1 MTGECVSVSLDG
13 PKRHHFRYRPLR
25 PMGFGT
31 RGVMPSHQH
40 LKTERGDP
48 LLEEDAPLSLPLRCP
63 RRHFIAIC
71 LLTDPPYAIR
81 TAEPGAEQQ
90 DQGAPTCS
98 RTRRLDEERRSLR
111 ALGGKGSDCPGEAGL
126 QFLGTSAKGSAAVRP
141 GGRRLQRFVMYYSPS
156 AQLAPIVHDLLF
168 KARVEPRG
176 RPMSILAR
184 YHLLPSSLVL
194 LILLAVCT
202 MGCIQSI
209 ACKPRIRRENI
220 VVYEVSAS
228 IDQCPTII
236 EENSPIVLRYKT
248 PYFRASAGVVMPPVP
263 RNETWVV
270 GWIQACTQMEF
281 YNTYG
286 DIGMSSWELPELR
299 EGRVKAI
306 SDSDGVSYPWYGN
319 TTETVTLT
327 GPTSKPSRLTV
338 SMNDNFYPSVTWAV
352 PISNSNTPMLTHIT
366 RDQSFITW
374 LVAMNSVTKERIVLQ
389 TVRWRM
395 RVDIAVD
402 PDMPLGSRASLVGRP
417 YQEQPHILNYQEP
430 IPPNALGRPNAN
442 DAQVLMW
449 RPRRGAPLVV
459 IPPK

>member
-1 MTGECVSVSLDG
+1 MEAHCEETIKISPLARLYSS
-13 PKRHHFRYRPLR
+13 HFRIFYFHVGQSDEDPDFVCRGR
-25 PMGFGT
+25 RVNFGQIQ
-31 RGVMPSHQH
+31 GKPSEQK
-40 LKTERGDP
+40 LP
-48 LLEEDAPLSLPLRCP
+48 QPSSSDAPGCP
-63 RRHFIAIC
+63 DRGT
-71 LLTDPPYAIR
+71 LG
-81 TAEPGAEQQ
+81 GAEAAG
-90 DQGAPTCS
+90 QGRPDCSFWGRAP
-98 RTRRLDEERRSLR
+98 R
-111 ALGGKGSDCPGEAGL
+111 
-126 QFLGTSAKGSAAVRP
+126 AVRQSADRS
-141 GGRRLQRFVMYYSPS
+141 GGGGCRDLIYILPRNHSSHHPENMIVDVCVLDLWHGWSPEGG
-156 AQLAPIVHDLLF
+156 L
-168 KARVEPRG
+168 
-176 RPMSILAR
+176 MSILAR
-184 YHLLPSSLVL
+184 HHLVPPSLFLLLLVV
-194 LILLAVCT
+194 ACT
-202 MGCIQSI
+202 MGCLQSI

>member
-1 MTGECVSVSLDG
+1 
-13 PKRHHFRYRPLR
+13 
-25 PMGFGT
+25 MGLMCMLV
-31 RGVMPSHQH
+31 RCRM
-40 LKTERGDP
+40 
-48 LLEEDAPLSLPLRCP
+48 LP
-63 RRHFIAIC
+63 C
-71 LLTDPPYAIR
+71 LLLT
-81 TAEPGAEQQ
+81 
-90 DQGAPTCS
+90 
-98 RTRRLDEERRSLR
+98 
-111 ALGGKGSDCPGEAGL
+111 
-126 QFLGTSAKGSAAVRP
+126 
-141 GGRRLQRFVMYYSPS
+141 
-156 AQLAPIVHDLLF
+156 LL
-168 KARVEPRG
+168 VT
-176 RPMSILAR
+176 
-184 YHLLPSSLVL
+184 
-194 LILLAVCT
+194 CT

-374 LVAMNSVTKERIVLQ
+374 LVAMNSITKERIVLQ

>member
-1 MTGECVSVSLDG
+1 MILCLINGDCDTPYTLYICFYPSQPISGDG
-13 PKRHHFRYRPLR
+13 QLKNQICSS
-25 PMGFGT
+25 GKGGT
-31 RGVMPSHQH
+31 R
-40 LKTERGDP
+40 RG
-48 LLEEDAPLSLPLRCP
+48 LMC
-63 RRHFIAIC
+63 
-71 LLTDPPYAIR
+71 
-81 TAEPGAEQQ
+81 
-90 DQGAPTCS
+90 
-98 RTRRLDEERRSLR
+98 
-111 ALGGKGSDCPGEAGL
+111 
-126 QFLGTSAKGSAAVRP
+126 
-141 GGRRLQRFVMYYSPS
+141 
-156 AQLAPIVHDLLF
+156 
-168 KARVEPRG
+168 
-176 RPMSILAR
+176 ILAK
-184 YHLLPSSLVL
+184 YHLLPTSLVL
-194 LILLAVCT
+194 LILLVAWT

-402 PDMPLGSRASLVGRP
+402 PDMPLGSRASLVGCP

>member
-1 MTGECVSVSLDG
+1 MQRSGDA
-13 PKRHHFRYRPLR
+13 PPL
-25 PMGFGT
+25 PLQ
-31 RGVMPSHQH
+31 HQH
-40 LKTERGDP
+40 LQTEQGD
-48 LLEEDAPLSLPLRCP
+48 LRLEEDAPRSVMLTAMLGGDITM
-63 RRHFIAIC
+63 RRPTEGRLAQSREQSSRIKGHRRAAGRVDS
-71 LLTDPPYAIR
+71 TRSRGASGR
-81 TAEPGAEQQ
+81 TAEKQQ
-90 DQGAPTCS
+90 QP
-98 RTRRLDEERRSLR
+98 R
-111 ALGGKGSDCPGEAGL
+111 
-126 QFLGTSAKGSAAVRP
+126 
-141 GGRRLQRFVMYYSPS
+141 GGRIAVSGDERQGQCGSQQADRGEEAAEICDTSPS
-156 AQLAPIVHDLLF
+156 VPTALSPPYYLENMMVDAFKVDQWQGWNPEGTDVHTGQVSFAPFFSGFAHF
-168 KARVEPRG
+168 
-176 RPMSILAR
+176 
-184 YHLLPSSLVL
+184 
-194 LILLAVCT
+194 
-202 MGCIQSI
+202 
-209 ACKPRIRRENI
+209 ACRLHYGLYSEHRMQAPHQTENI

-402 PDMPLGSRASLVGRP
+402 PDMPLGSRATLMGRP